1 MDGGGGVNTLIFGS
15 LEGVAEVHDVDLT
28 VDGNVIVTNFRI
40 VESGSL
46 AETRFVLDASSIA
59 KLSPSSPALIRGRTG
74 DRVVLEDLD
83 DWLVG
88 QARVEDGQFIR
99 QITNVSTGQ
108 VLDLD
113 FPMPWHNPLRPSD
126 VNNDGVVRASDAL
139 RIINELSRQ
148 TSADSG
154 TNDLPDPRTIVP
166 WPGSYYDQNGD
177 GRLTAVDALR
187 GINELTRSTLRGNFA
202 EGELNAIVPE
212 QTSQKHQSQMDYEQ
226 PNLSL
231 PPEIPKLQSHS
242 QSFSQATTKVPVSSK
257 ETLSRIIDRLFADQT
272 LLEQL
277 QLFSSEHAKPWASSR
292 RS

>member
-1 MDGGGGVNTLIFGS
+1 MSSRVAVLIPLRLLRKLRYISTAKPNLLPNPYSHNTWIKNGGIPHSHARLEVDGGGGVNTLSFGS

-59 KLSPSSPALIRGRTG
+59 KLSLSSPALIRGRTG

-126 VNNDGVVRASDAL
+126 VNNDGVVASLGRA
-139 RIINELSRQ
+139 
-148 TSADSG
+148 
-154 TNDLPDPRTIVP
+154 TNN
-166 WPGSYYDQNGD
+166 Q
-177 GRLTAVDALR
+177 
-187 GINELTRSTLRGNFA
+187 
-202 EGELNAIVPE
+202 
-212 QTSQKHQSQMDYEQ
+212 
-226 PNLSL
+226 
-231 PPEIPKLQSHS
+231 
-242 QSFSQATTKVPVSSK
+242 
-257 ETLSRIIDRLFADQT
+257 
-272 LLEQL
+272 
-277 QLFSSEHAKPWASSR
+277 
-292 RS
+292 